1 MWTELGPT
9 MPCLLLAAPGVPL
22 PVILGVAGFGA
33 LVAMLCLVLGLLSLA
48 RATRMEAIPLLD
60 PSRLSQ
66 DFVGRQVRV
75 RGKATGSV
83 HPSPASGKPCVAWV
97 QWTMSVSQNPDTPT
111 QSYGHAFSAS
121 DWGISDG
128 RGSVL
133 VRWSKEHLNITL
145 GTSSQKNGKGWS
157 DGSYSAS
164 EVYCEAVIAEGDALD
179 ALGVIESGPHGLALS
194 LHHPDS
200 ALTRAG
206 VDAAQA
212 ARKEGRPLLGC
223 SAGAALLF
231 GAIAALMRWG

>member
-1 MWTELGPT
+1 MWIELGRT

-22 PVILGVAGFGA
+22 PVILGVAGVGT
-33 LVAMLCLVLGLLSLA
+33 LVAILCLVLGLLSLA
-48 RATRMEAIPLLD
+48 RATRLESIPLVD

-75 RGKATGSV
+75 RGKARGSV

-111 QSYGHAFSAS
+111 QSYGHTFSPG

-128 RGSVL
+128 RDSVL
-133 VRWSKEHLNITL
+133 VQWSKEHLNITL
-145 GTSSQKNGKGWS
+145 GTSSQQNGKGWS

-179 ALGVIESGPHGLALS
+179 ASGVIESGPQGLALS
-194 LHHPDS
+194 LHHRDS
-200 ALTRAG
+200 TLTRAG

-212 ARKEGRPLLGC
+212 ARKEGRILLAC

-231 GAIAALMRWG
+231 GAIAALMRWE

>member
-1 MWTELGPT
+1 

-33 LVAMLCLVLGLLSLA
+33 FVAILCLVGGLLSLA
-48 RATRMEAIPLLD
+48 RAKRMAAIPQVD
-60 PSRLSQ
+60 PSRLSL
-66 DFVGRQVRV
+66 DWVGRQVRV
-75 RGKATGSV
+75 RGKASGSV
-83 HPSPASGKPCVAWV
+83 HPSPASAKPCVAWV

-111 QSYGHAFSAS
+111 QSYGHAFSPG
-121 DWGISDG
+121 DWGLSDG

-145 GTSSQKNGKGWS
+145 GTSSQQNGKGWS
-157 DGSYSAS
+157 DGSYAAS
-164 EVYCEAVIAEGDALD
+164 EVHCEAVIAEGDALD
-179 ALGVIESGPHGLALS
+179 ASGVIESGPHGLALS

-212 ARKEGRPLLGC
+212 ARKEGRLLLAC
-223 SAGAALLF
+223 AAGAVLLF
-231 GAIAALMRWG
+231 GAVAALMRWG